1 MVRKRDPTS
10 RIGIRPGGAALRRV
24 RAREMR
30 NEGRSV
36 RAASCTTSEKNIYVG
51 SQQSCELP
59 TNQNNE
65 LCICNENFSGLKF
78 SEWCKFP
85 IGTNGRLRP
94 IAAGRNSQSA
104 RPESNM
110 DQSFELGYTSTISA
124 MNRRSLILFVLS
136 IVLTFGALAA
146 PTSQERTDWS
156 SFFAAAEAH
165 GTIVVWDNRNGSD
178 VAFVYDPE
186 RAGRR
191 YSPASTFKI
200 PHSLFALD
208 AGILRDEF
216 QVIPWDGVKRSIA
229 EWNED
234 QNLRS
239 AMRNST
245 VWVYEIFARRLGDA
259 RETGY
264 MRKIAYGNAVAGGS
278 KPFWV
283 EGDLAISAN
292 EQISFLRHLYR
303 NELPFRVEHQRL
315 VKDVM
320 VNEAGRDWILRAKT
334 GWSGKV
340 GWWVGWVE
348 WPTGPVFFAL
358 NIDTPNRLDDLSK
371 RQEITRNILRSINA
385 LPPS

>member
-1 MVRKRDPTS
+1 V
-10 RIGIRPGGAALRRV
+10 
-24 RAREMR
+24 
-30 NEGRSV
+30 
-36 RAASCTTSEKNIYVG
+36 
-51 SQQSCELP
+51 
-59 TNQNNE
+59 
-65 LCICNENFSGLKF
+65 
-78 SEWCKFP
+78 
-85 IGTNGRLRP
+85 
-94 IAAGRNSQSA
+94 
-104 RPESNM
+104 
-110 DQSFELGYTSTISA
+110 
-124 MNRRSLILFVLS
+124 
-136 IVLTFGALAA
+136 
-146 PTSQERTDWS
+146 
-156 SFFAAAEAH
+156 
-165 GTIVVWDNRNGSD
+165 DNRNGKD
-178 VAFVYDPE
+178 AAFVYDAE

-216 QVIPWDGVKRSIA
+216 QVIRWDGVQRSIEA
-229 EWNED
+229 WNGD

-245 VWVYEIFARRLGDA
+245 VWVYDLPESLAM
-259 RETGY
+259 REAAY
-264 MRKIAYGNAVAGGS
+264 MRNIAYGNAVAAGE

-292 EQISFLRHLYR
+292 EQISFLRHLYG
-303 NELPFRVEHQRL
+303 NELPFPVEHQRL

-371 RQEITRNILRSINA
+371 RQEITRNILRSISA

>member
-1 MVRKRDPTS
+1 
-10 RIGIRPGGAALRRV
+10 
-24 RAREMR
+24 
-30 NEGRSV
+30 
-36 RAASCTTSEKNIYVG
+36 
-51 SQQSCELP
+51 
-59 TNQNNE
+59 
-65 LCICNENFSGLKF
+65 
-78 SEWCKFP
+78 
-85 IGTNGRLRP
+85 
-94 IAAGRNSQSA
+94 
-104 RPESNM
+104 
-110 DQSFELGYTSTISA
+110 
-124 MNRRSLILFVLS
+124 MNRRSIILFALS
-136 IVLTFGALAA
+136 IALAFRTLAA
-146 PTSQERTDWS
+146 PTQQERADWS
-156 SFFAAAEAH
+156 SFFATAEAH
-165 GTIVVWDNRNGSD
+165 GTIVVVDNRNGKD
-178 VAFVYDPE
+178 AAAFVYDAE

-216 QVIPWDGVKRSIA
+216 QVIRWDGVQRSIEA
-229 EWNED
+229 WNGD

-245 VWVYEIFARRLGDA
+245 VWVYEGFARQLGDA
-259 RETGY
+259 REAAY
-264 MRKIAYGNAVAGGS
+264 MRNIAYGNAVAAGE

-292 EQISFLRHLYR
+292 EQISFLRHLYG
-303 NELPFRVEHQRL
+303 NELPFPVEHQRL

-371 RQEITRNILRSINA
+371 RQEITRNILRSISA